1 MGNGKRK
8 DSCFIRISNG
18 YLMVDE
24 KQFAV
29 DQLREAKL
37 FMQNFEEAIFACE
50 NDDDLLELE
59 KFIGEMAALSP
70 ECDDTKIQ
78 SFYLN

>member
-1 MGNGKRK
+1 
-8 DSCFIRISNG
+8 
-18 YLMVDE
+18 MVDE

-37 FMQNFEEAIFACE
+37 FIQEFDEAIFACE
-50 NDDDLLELE
+50 CDQDLLDLE

-70 ECDDTKIQ
+70 ECDDQKMQ

>member
-1 MGNGKRK
+1 M
-8 DSCFIRISNG
+8 
-18 YLMVDE
+18 LDE

-37 FMQNFEEAIFACE
+37 FIQNFEEAIFACE
-50 NDDDLLELE
+50 NDD
-59 KFIGEMAALSP
+59 EMAALSP